1 MAHRRIFDGTEAAGG
16 YARAVRTD
24 NMVFVAGT
32 TALRADGTV
41 EGADTYSQTKVTY
54 DKIEA
59 ALKEAGAGL
68 ADVVRITA
76 YITDIGEADG
86 FIRAQI
92 ERFPGEDVPAAA
104 LIGGAELLKPELLIE
119 IEATAVI
126 EREQP

>member
-32 TALRADGTV
+32 TALRADGTID
-41 EGADTYSQTKVTY
+41 GADTYSQTKATY

-76 YITDIGEADG
+76 YITDVGEADG

-92 ERFPGEDVPAAA
+92 ERFAGEDVPAAA

-126 EREQP
+126 ERKQP